1 MGRIHVLGAVAM
13 VIMAARPAAGFVH
26 GWDTVGD
33 MLGSNLHAAYNGRYN
48 AEPRAMKHWEWIAN
62 NYAVV
67 VVGRFEDFNPPAG
80 YACMTKPTSVCS
92 DVDANVA
99 SSLRAHTGSWIECDR
114 SNETHAATKRGARL
128 SPADHP

>member
-1 MGRIHVLGAVAM
+1 MEQIHVLSAVAM

-80 YACMTKPTSVCS
+80 YACMTHLHMQRCGCE
-92 DVDANVA
+92 VA
-99 SSLRAHTGSWIECDR
+99 YSLRSHWFLD
-114 SNETHAATKRGARL
+114 
-128 SPADHP
+128 